1 MNTALSILRRH
12 PSIAIG
18 GMIVLV
24 VVGAAL
30 LAPWLSSYDP
40 AAQNLIARLR
50 PPGTP
55 EHLLGTDRYGRDVLS
70 RVLYGARVSLVVGP
84 ASVLIAVSLGLSL
97 GLTAGYFGG
106 RTDML
111 IGRIFDVMLAFPSIL
126 LALAIV
132 AALGPSM
139 GNMILAIGL
148 SMTPTF
154 GRVIRSAVIAVRAR
168 DYIASARAL
177 GAGHLF
183 TIVTHVLPN
192 ILSSVLV
199 VATVAIA
206 SAILVE
212 ATMSFLG
219 LGVPPPTATWGSM
232 VADGKGMFL
241 NAPWIVISAGLP
253 ITITVL
259 GFSLLGDGIRDWLDP
274 RSK

>member
-1 MNTALSILRRH
+1 VNALAVLRRH

-18 GMIVLV
+18 GVIVLV
-24 VVGAAL
+24 VFAAAL
-30 LAPWLSSYDP
+30 LAPWLSPHDP
-40 AAQNLIARLR
+40 AAQNLVARLR
-50 PPGTP
+50 PPGTA

-70 RVLYGARVSLVVGP
+70 RVLYGARVSLIVGP
-84 ASVLIAVSLGLSL
+84 ASVLIASIL
-97 GLTAGYFGG
+97 GLTLGLAAGYVG
-106 RTDML
+106 RKTDML
-111 IGRIFDVMLAFPSIL
+111 IGRVFDVMLAFPSIL

-132 AALGPSM
+132 AALGPSL

-154 GRVIRSAVIAVRAR
+154 GRVIRSAVIGVRAR
-168 DYIASARAL
+168 DYVASARAL

-183 TIVTHVLPN
+183 TIAVHVLPN
-192 ILSSVLV
+192 ILSAVLV
-199 VATVAIA
+199 VSTVAVA

-232 VADGKGMFL
+232 VAEGKGMFL
-241 NAPWIVISAGLP
+241 TAPWIVISAGLP
-253 ITITVL
+253 ITVTVF

-274 RSK
+274 RSG

>member
-1 MNTALSILRRH
+1 MLRRH

-18 GMIVLV
+18 GVIVLV
-24 VVGAAL
+24 VFAAAL
-30 LAPWLSSYDP
+30 LAPWLSPHDP
-40 AAQNLIARLR
+40 AAQNLVARLR
-50 PPGTP
+50 PPGTA

-70 RVLYGARVSLVVGP
+70 RVLYGARVSLIVGP
-84 ASVLIAVSLGLSL
+84 ASVLIASIL
-97 GLTAGYFGG
+97 GLTLGLAAGYVG
-106 RTDML
+106 RKTDML
-111 IGRIFDVMLAFPSIL
+111 IGRVFDVMLAFPSIL

-132 AALGPSM
+132 AALGPSL

-154 GRVIRSAVIAVRAR
+154 GRVIRSAVIGVRAR
-168 DYIASARAL
+168 DYVASARAL

-183 TIVTHVLPN
+183 TIAVHVLPN
-192 ILSSVLV
+192 ILSAVLV
-199 VATVAIA
+199 VSTVAVA

-232 VADGKGMFL
+232 VAEGKGMFL
-241 NAPWIVISAGLP
+241 TAPWIVISAGLP
-253 ITITVL
+253 ITVTVF

-274 RSK
+274 RSG